1 MMFQVSSI
9 APQTRLVER
18 LRVTVRGRVQ
28 GVGFRPFVHS
38 LAATYG
44 LNGWV
49 RNNCEGVVLEIEGS
63 ACQAFLHDLEARPP
77 ELAYIE
83 DIEIDRLRPI
93 GSSSFEILKSTSDQ
107 ASATMIG
114 PDAATCDAC
123 LAELFDPADRRYR
136 YPFIN
141 CTHCGPRYTIT
152 EALPYDR
159 PNTSMAGFEMC
170 AACAH
175 EYTDPADRRFHAQ
188 PVACP
193 ECGPQLSEPIEHIV
207 EQLRGGEI
215 VAIKGLG
222 GYHLAC
228 DATNPSVVE
237 RLRARK
243 DREAKPF
250 AVMLAGVS
258 SARHFADIDA
268 ADERSLHDR
277 GRPIVVLKRRAHTPL
292 AKAVAPDLST
302 IGIMLPYTPLHFLL
316 FHEAAGRPAGIEWLE
331 NNPPDLTLVMTSA
344 NPGGEPLITDDVE
357 AQDRLADIAD
367 MIVSHDR
374 GIVVRADDTVVHGG
388 TSPPLVIRRGRGMA
402 PDPITLGRPVPAVL
416 AVGGH
421 LKAAVCVTRTD
432 QAFLSQHIGDLDSSS
447 ARRFFFETVDHM
459 LSILDVRPQAV
470 VHDMH
475 PDFYTTHYAKGY
487 GVPSIAV
494 QHHHAHIASV
504 AAEHGRTDRMLGLA
518 LDGMGYGPD
527 GSIWGGELLLIEGA
541 GFQRMGHLRQL
552 PQPGNDIAAHE
563 PWRMA
568 AAALHALERDREIK
582 LRFGAFAAAEGVR
595 KVLNSQ
601 APMIKTSS
609 LGRWFDAAAALL
621 GVVPVAAYEGHAAMA
636 LESLVHTPRSIADSW
651 ICLPD
656 GTLDLLPLLERLSHL
671 DPQAGADAWHGTVA
685 AALAEWA
692 ERTAMG
698 LGIGT
703 IALAGGCL
711 LNGVLRDLLVADLT
725 QRGFE
730 VLLPIYASPGDGGIS
745 LGQAWVAAQI
755 VGGE

>member
-1 MMFQVSSI
+1 MSQLSSVT
-9 APQTRLVER
+9 QQRRSVER

-28 GVGFRPFVHS
+28 GVGFRPFFHG
-38 LAATYG
+38 LAAGYG

-49 RNNCEGVVLEIEGS
+49 RNNCEGVVLEVEGT
-63 ACQAFLHDLEARPP
+63 ACQAFLHDLKARSP
-77 ELAYIE
+77 ELARIE
-83 DIEIDRLRPI
+83 DIEIDRLRPT
-93 GSSSFEILKSTSDQ
+93 GFTSFEILRSQSDN
-107 ASATMIG
+107 ANTTMIG

-123 LAELFDPADRRYR
+123 LEELFDTADRRSR

-159 PNTSMAGFEMC
+159 PNTSMAGFDMC
-170 AACAH
+170 AACAR
-175 EYTDPADRRFHAQ
+175 EYSDPADRRFHAQ

-193 ECGPQLSEPIEHIV
+193 KCGPRLSESVEHIV
-207 EQLRGGEI
+207 ERLRGGEI

-250 AVMLAGVS
+250 AVMVAGVS
-258 SARHFADIDA
+258 SARRFADIDD
-268 ADERSLHDR
+268 ADERRLHDR
-277 GRPIVVLKRRAHTPL
+277 DRPIVVLKRRAHTPL

-302 IGIMLPYTPLHFLL
+302 IGIMLPYTPLHFLI
-316 FHEAAGRPAGIEWLE
+316 FHEAVGRPAGIEWLE

-344 NPGGEPLITDDVE
+344 NPCGEPLIIRDDE
-357 AQDRLADIAD
+357 ARDRLTGIAD
-367 MIVSHDR
+367 AFVSHDR
-374 GIVVRADDTVVHGG
+374 GIVVRTDDSVVQGG
-388 TSPPLVIRRGRGMA
+388 TSTPVVIRRSRGMA
-402 PDPITLGRPVPAVL
+402 PDPITLRRPVPTVL

-421 LKAAVCVTRTD
+421 LKATVCVTRAD
-432 QAFLSQHIGDLDSSS
+432 QAFLSQHIGDLDSSA

-475 PDFYTTHYAKGY
+475 PDFYTTHYAEGY

-494 QHHHAHIASV
+494 QHHHAHIAAV
-504 AAEHGRTDRMLGLA
+504 AAEHSRTDRKLGLA

-527 GSIWGGELLLIEGA
+527 GSIWGGELLLMEGA
-541 GFQRMGHLRQL
+541 GFQRVGHLRQL
-552 PQPGNDIAAHE
+552 PQPGNDIAARE

-568 AAALHALERDREIK
+568 AAALNALNRDQEIK
-582 LRFGAFAAAEGVR
+582 LRFGRFAAAQGVYE
-595 KVLNSQ
+595 VLNSQ
-601 APMIKTSS
+601 VPMVRTSS

-621 GVVPVAAYEGHAAMA
+621 DVVPVAAYEGHSAMA
-636 LESLVHTPRSIADSW
+636 LESLVRTPRSIADSW

-656 GTLDLLPLLERLSHL
+656 GTLDLLPLLERISHL
-671 DPQAGADAWHGTVA
+671 APQAGAEAWHGTVA

-692 ERTAMG
+692 EQASRDMD
-698 LGIGT
+698 IGT

-711 LNGVLRDLLVADLT
+711 LNGILRDLLVADLT

-730 VLLPIYASPGDGGIS
+730 VLLPISASPGDGGIS
-745 LGQAWVAAQI
+745 LGQAWVATQI
-755 VGGE
+755 MGDE